1 MATAPAEAQ
10 GPSDGE
16 LIEAVRHGS
25 TEAYGTLYERHV
37 ASAHNMARQVA
48 RSQAEADD
56 LVSEA
61 FAKVLSTLRGGRG
74 PTTAFRAYLLTA
86 LRHVA
91 YDRTRRERKVQPTED
106 VTEVAGAEVSVPFTD
121 TALDGLERS
130 LAARAFARLPE
141 RWKTVLWHIEV
152 EGETPA
158 QVGPL
163 LGLTPNGVSAL
174 AYRARE
180 GLRQAYL
187 QVHLSS
193 LDDDEPGVASC
204 RAAAD
209 RLGAWTRGGL
219 SKRETAQVD
228 NHLDGCDRC
237 RGLAAEL
244 ADVNG
249 GLRAVIA
256 PLIIGAG
263 ATTYLLS
270 GGGTTAAAATATA
283 TAGAGAGSAAN
294 AGSSVPRQAVS
305 GVAASTALG
314 LAVALALTSGTA
326 PMQPVASAPPP
337 PPPPAVS
344 PSPPPSP
351 PAPQQ
356 PAPEPAPD
364 PAPEPAPR
372 PAPPA
377 PVPTP
382 QLDAHGPT
390 EPLTLVP
397 GGDPAALP
405 ITVRN
410 SGTGPSEPV
419 TTMLTLPPGVSSEI
433 PGVTTTQAGPAGT
446 APASAR
452 TVAAGGPPVSCES
465 WSGGV
470 QCSSERG
477 LNPGETLTFDLRT
490 TAAANAT
497 GGQIRARVL
506 AGTDLDLALSA
517 IQVQMR
523 SGDGVDVALS
533 ATPHP
538 VHDLLLGEDVPE
550 GPPLRLLLDV
560 RNTGVTRGRAE
571 AAAHLPDGA
580 HALGIPPEC
589 SLLPTGDELRCSAE
603 LDPGESFQGKLWL
616 TALPVEA
623 DGSADGE
630 EREVTIPARARLGTA
645 ADSAQLTA
653 RLWYPWKPRPQHC
666 PLPPDWP
673 LRPPEPESWP
683 CWLPPWPDH
692 PHLPEPSGLP
702 EPTGTSEPPEPTEP
716 TSPEESAPAEEPE
729 PSPSDPAPPLLE
741 PLLRPNPPEPDPRPW
756 HDTWWPLPGAP
767 GR

>member
-1 MATAPAEAQ
+1 M
-10 GPSDGE
+10 
-16 LIEAVRHGS
+16 IEAVRHGS

-91 YDRTRRERKVQPTED
+91 YDRTRRERKVQLAED
-106 VTEVAGAEVSVPFTD
+106 VTEVSGAEVSVPFTD

-130 LAARAFARLPE
+130 MAARAFARLPE

-152 EGETPA
+152 EGETPS

-256 PLIIGAG
+256 PLVIGAG
-263 ATTYLLS
+263 ASAYLLS
-270 GGGTTAAAATATA
+270 GGGTTAAAATAG
-283 TAGAGAGSAAN
+283 AGAGAGSAAN
-294 AGSSVPRQAVS
+294 AASSVPRQAVS

-337 PPPPAVS
+337 PPPPAVA
-344 PSPPPSP
+344 PPAPPSP

-356 PAPEPAPD
+356 PAPEPV
-364 PAPEPAPR
+364 PAPAPR

-382 QLDAHGPT
+382 KLDAHGPT

-419 TTMLTLPPGVSSEI
+419 TAMLTLPPGVSSEI
-433 PGVTTTQAGPAGT
+433 PGVTSTQAGPAGT

-452 TVAAGGPPVSCES
+452 TAAAAGGPPVRCES
-465 WSGGV
+465 WTGGV

-477 LNPGETLTFDLRT
+477 LNPGEALTFDLRT
-490 TAAANAT
+490 TAAADAT

-506 AGTDLDLALSA
+506 AGTDLDLPLSA

-533 ATPHP
+533 TTPHP

-571 AAAHLPDGA
+571 AVAQLPDGA

-589 SLLPTGDELRCSAE
+589 ALLPDGDELRCSAE
-603 LDPGESFQGKLWL
+603 LDPGESFRGRLWL
-616 TALPVEA
+616 TALPVEPN
-623 DGSADGE
+623 GSANGE

-645 ADSAQLTA
+645 ADSAELTA
-653 RLWYPWKPRPQHC
+653 LLWYPWKPKPPEC

-673 LRPPEPESWP
+673 LRPPEPESWH
-683 CWLPPWPDH
+683 CWIPPWPDH
-692 PHLPEPSGLP
+692 PHLPEPPESP
-702 EPTGTSEPPEPTEP
+702 EPTGTSEPPEPAP
-716 TSPEESAPAEEPE
+716 PEESVPAEDPE
-729 PSPSDPAPPLLE
+729 PPTSEPAPPLLA
-741 PLLRPNPPEPDPRPW
+741 PPAAPDPARSAALARNLVAPTQRPR
-756 HDTWWPLPGAP
+756 TLTTAVTPGEQ
-767 GR
+767 RSSSLSCQRQSR